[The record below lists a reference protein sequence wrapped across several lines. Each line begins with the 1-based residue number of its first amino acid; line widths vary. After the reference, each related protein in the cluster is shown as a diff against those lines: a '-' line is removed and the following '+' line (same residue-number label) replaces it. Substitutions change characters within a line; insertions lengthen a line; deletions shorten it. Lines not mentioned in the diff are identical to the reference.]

1 MQAQDLQNLI
11 SHADC
16 KGNTRGS
23 RTAGQ
28 ADNVSVSRKQAH
40 NPAQTEKRLRKK
52 SHPDCDN
59 RPATQD
65 RCGGTTHDR
74 KSPIISPDCENGK
87 GVLDFTRN
95 VRERANKTPL
105 LAIRPQPRSRP
116 GSACLPQYQ
125 CRTGNCL
132 NKGRGVCFKRLATRE
147 WFVRERSR
155 SMIL

>member
-40 NPAQTEKRLRKK
+40 NPAQTEKGCEKK

-116 GSACLPQYQ
+116 DQPVYPSINAGQEIVSTKEGGYVSSVS
-125 CRTGNCL
+125 R
-132 NKGRGVCFKRLATRE
+132 
-147 WFVRERSR
+147 RERGWSGKEVA
-155 SMIL
+155 LCYF